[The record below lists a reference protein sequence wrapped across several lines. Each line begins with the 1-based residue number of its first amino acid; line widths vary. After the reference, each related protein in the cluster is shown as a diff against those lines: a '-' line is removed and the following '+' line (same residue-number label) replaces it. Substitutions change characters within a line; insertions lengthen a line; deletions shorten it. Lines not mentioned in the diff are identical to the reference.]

1 MDYLSCK
8 LVDKV
13 FFFYPKSVLG
23 KFRIG
28 VNMINLKIAPI
39 EAFIVTN
46 QDADFFRVR
55 AIDAENEGFIA

>member
-1 MDYLSCK
+1 
-8 LVDKV
+8 
-13 FFFYPKSVLG
+13 
-23 KFRIG
+23 
-28 VNMINLKIAPI
+28 MINLKIAPI